1 MRRSLRTT
9 TLTLTT
15 ILPGLCFAGYS
26 AYYLFQDW
34 GRLTQAYQRLASL
47 NNSQATVQQI
57 MLVQGAEERHRINCF
72 AEGVGVLAG
81 WTIVAIGVHG
91 ICRQD

>member
-1 MRRSLRTT
+1 MRRSLRIT

-15 ILPGLCFAGYS
+15 VLPGLFFAGYS

-34 GRLTQAYQRLASL
+34 GRLTQAYQRMESL
-47 NNSQATVQQI
+47 NKGQPTVQQI
-57 MLVQGAEERHRINCF
+57 MLAQAAEERHRINCF
-72 AEGVGVLAG
+72 AEGLGVLAG

-91 ICRQD
+91 LCQRD